1 MMSLSLMSLNQ
12 ASNVRWTPR
21 HRGLLTL
28 ISGQIEN
35 DENFAFRY
43 EIELDFFHGYIIRY
57 LTIENLNWQKWT
69 PRDFSK
75 NHLS

>member
-1 MMSLSLMSLNQ
+1 MSLTQ
-12 ASNVRWTPR
+12 AINVRWTPR
-21 HRGLLTL
+21 HRGVLTL
-28 ISGQIEN
+28 ISGQIETMRTLPF
-35 DENFAFRY
+35 EY